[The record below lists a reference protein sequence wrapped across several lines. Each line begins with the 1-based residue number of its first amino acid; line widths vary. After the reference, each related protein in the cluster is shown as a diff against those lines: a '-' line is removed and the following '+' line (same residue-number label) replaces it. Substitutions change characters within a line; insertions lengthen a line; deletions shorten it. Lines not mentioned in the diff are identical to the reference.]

1 VVCQDRSFSDS
12 YDRASPPIGPFVP
25 CLDNP
30 PTTPNERTDH
40 TPVPA
45 PGEPAQRALH
55 CGRSRQEG
63 RALPLIG
70 PLPDGKV
77 SADAIIPIML
87 RLTEAGT
94 YPSGTPHLTDET
106 GGVPLH
112 FNITDQQEGPSV
124 QATLR

>member
-12 YDRASPPIGPFVP
+12 YDRASLPIGPFVP

-30 PTTPNERTDH
+30 PTTPNERSDH

-45 PGEPAQRALH
+45 PANPLNARATADEST
-55 CGRSRQEG
+55 GGARPTPDRTASR
-63 RALPLIG
+63 RNL
-70 PLPDGKV
+70 
-77 SADAIIPIML
+77 SADAIVPMML

-106 GGVPLH
+106 GCVPLYG
-112 FNITDQQEGPSV
+112 NITDQQEGPSV